1 MAIGLPFGL
10 TRVIMGHEWN
20 AKLPPHGHIL
30 IIWTTYEKHHF
41 LIRQWVFQHHTSL
54 MDLDSKLMCTM
65 YQTLYLPCTTWNKK
79 TKISSQEI
87 SHSTNITQFART
99 RKKKGRIHHMTNII
113 SKDTIVNNTQ
123 TFFIVKLCRVHS
135 QHCKLQISLF
145 MSKHNVSIDKQQLGR
160 WATYVTKI
168 PILFGLYGFQNTNNF
183 H

>member
-1 MAIGLPFGL
+1 
-10 TRVIMGHEWN
+10 
-20 AKLPPHGHIL
+20 
-30 IIWTTYEKHHF
+30 
-41 LIRQWVFQHHTSL
+41 
-54 MDLDSKLMCTM
+54 
-65 YQTLYLPCTTWNKK
+65 
-79 TKISSQEI
+79 
-87 SHSTNITQFART
+87 
-99 RKKKGRIHHMTNII
+99 MTNII